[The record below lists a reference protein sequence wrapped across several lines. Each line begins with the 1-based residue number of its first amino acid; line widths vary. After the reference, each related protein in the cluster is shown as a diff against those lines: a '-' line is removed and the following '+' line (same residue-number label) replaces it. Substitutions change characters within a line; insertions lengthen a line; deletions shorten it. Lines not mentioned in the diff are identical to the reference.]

1 MERIITT
8 RVECYVESENIL
20 DIEQEGFRHFRSTTN
35 ALLNL
40 TQSILD
46 GFNLDNFTLA
56 VLIDFEKAYDSVWRE
71 GLLVKLHQYGIKGK
85 IWKWIQ
91 AFLNERYSRCIV
103 NKHEGQWCR
112 TETGLPQGNKKHPG
126 TVHLVLGNQPIKYN
140 PNPKL
145 LGVTLDE
152 KLTFSEHINIIEK
165 KAGKSLGILREIKG
179 IGNIKTKFLIQVY
192 NSIIGSIFLYA
203 SCIWQTGK
211 EEHLKKLNAIQRK
224 GLSICLGVS
233 ATASLEVL
241 QVMAGVLPLDLRREE
256 MAIRDIARLNS
267 YSTKIPIRNKIDE
280 WKNKETVDKFISP
293 LGLMLQQAK
302 NMKEETDISVDDIEP
317 EYQFQAL
324 QASKSPPEYWLSPST
339 VVAFTDGSCQSNPGP
354 CGAGAIVI
362 FNNKEIELKQPV
374 SKRGSILLAE
384 LVAIK
389 LVLDYVSR
397 IENKTLIEEVK
408 IFSDS
413 QTAIGILTLNWKIE
427 NNRSTSHEIISLIK
441 CIQKHHGIRINFDW
455 TPGHADV
462 RGNEIADKLAKEAA
476 KEANQIQKE
485 AHITV
490 TKQDIKTAARIL
502 VNKKWQHRWDN
513 SDTGRFYYN
522 FHQTVSNKSTFD
534 YPDHKTAK
542 IIRNL
547 RSGYYLKNYQN
558 KINQNIDPKCECG
571 QLETVEHYLLF
582 CENYEEARQKLIHE
596 IYFNTGSLHID
607 LELLL
612 SIEKNDNVSVSNET
626 LMRLLDWFTDFK
638 YISPP
643 VEAAVGVSNDDTV
656 TENTPDN
663 NTCMV
668 DISAIVQEQVQLQIQ
683 NLFKKKLIDI
693 NANVLD
699 VQPPGKPSS
708 VTLQNQR
715 PHFDKFKS
723 YDDQMSLMT
732 NVDQDQVS
740 YLDPEEKIDGSA
752 SPRSSQMY
760 TCTPVEVPQGAPGAS
775 DPIEWISFINKMATV
790 LNIEPEASETHQE
803 RPSFVSARLKPDK
816 NDKKSAIKLPLEG
829 TIIDMVKS
837 VEKEVISGHL
847 KTELFV
853 AGMIRLSWLRKM

>member
-1 MERIITT
+1 MNWSKKWRI
-8 RVECYVESENIL
+8 NIN
-20 DIEQEGFRHFRSTTN
+20 TN
-35 ALLNL
+35 K
-40 TQSILD
+40 TEYCI
-46 GFNLDNFTLA
+46 F
-56 VLIDFEKAYDSVWRE
+56 
-71 GLLVKLHQYGIKGK
+71 
-85 IWKWIQ
+85 
-91 AFLNERYSRCIV
+91 SR
-103 NKHEGQWCR
+103 
-112 TETGLPQGNKKHPG
+112 NKKHPG
-126 TVHLVLGNQPIKYN
+126 TVNLVLGNQPIKYN

-302 NMKEETDISVDDIEP
+302 NMKEETDISIDDIEP
-317 EYQFQAL
+317 EYQFQGL
-324 QASKSPPEYWLSPST
+324 QASKSPPEYWRTLGSSKNRTKEQEITGKNLILNKLNTVSPST

-389 LVLDYVSR
+389 LVLDYVNR

-522 FHQTVSNKSTFD
+522 FHQTVSNKSTFN

-626 LMRLLDWFTDFK
+626 LMRLLGDF
-638 YISPP
+638 ICES
-643 VEAAVGVSNDDTV
+643 
-656 TENTPDN
+656 
-663 NTCMV
+663 
-668 DISAIVQEQVQLQIQ
+668 
-683 NLFKKKLIDI
+683 
-693 NANVLD
+693 
-699 VQPPGKPSS
+699 
-708 VTLQNQR
+708 R
-715 PHFDKFKS
+715 RFD
-723 YDDQMSLMT
+723 
-732 NVDQDQVS
+732 
-740 YLDPEEKIDGSA
+740 
-752 SPRSSQMY
+752 
-760 TCTPVEVPQGAPGAS
+760 
-775 DPIEWISFINKMATV
+775 
-790 LNIEPEASETHQE
+790 
-803 RPSFVSARLKPDK
+803 
-816 NDKKSAIKLPLEG
+816 
-829 TIIDMVKS
+829 
-837 VEKEVISGHL
+837 
-847 KTELFV
+847 
-853 AGMIRLSWLRKM
+853 

>member
-1 MERIITT
+1 MEAESSFTDAKDEAVDEWSALLCTQLNGSKNLKEKWSNFKKLTKKNENNLVLPFLDSNGNILFEEEDKEKILEDTFFKGNHLNANNFDNDFYTEIMEKYINITLSEEVEEEGYMNEEISRDELEGSIAKLKKNSAPGPDNIFTELIINAGDSLISTLLHIFNKSIEEGRIPIQWKRANVKFLKKAGKSNYNHPSSYRPISLTSVLGKTMERIITT

-91 AFLNERYSRCIV
+91 AFLNER
-103 NKHEGQWCR
+103 
-112 TETGLPQGNKKHPG
+112 NKKHPG

-179 IGNIKTKFLIQVY
+179 I
-192 NSIIGSIFLYA
+192 
-203 SCIWQTGK
+203 
-211 EEHLKKLNAIQRK
+211 
-224 GLSICLGVS
+224 GVS

-302 NMKEETDISVDDIEP
+302 NMKEETDISIDDIE
-317 EYQFQAL
+317 AR
-324 QASKSPPEYWLSPST
+324 
-339 VVAFTDGSCQSNPGP
+339 
-354 CGAGAIVI
+354 I
-362 FNNKEIELKQPV
+362 
-374 SKRGSILLAE
+374 SI
-384 LVAIK
+384 
-389 LVLDYVSR
+389 S
-397 IENKTLIEEVK
+397 
-408 IFSDS
+408 S

-626 LMRLLDWFTDFK
+626 LMRLLGDF
-638 YISPP
+638 ICES
-643 VEAAVGVSNDDTV
+643 
-656 TENTPDN
+656 
-663 NTCMV
+663 
-668 DISAIVQEQVQLQIQ
+668 
-683 NLFKKKLIDI
+683 
-693 NANVLD
+693 
-699 VQPPGKPSS
+699 
-708 VTLQNQR
+708 R
-715 PHFDKFKS
+715 RFD
-723 YDDQMSLMT
+723 
-732 NVDQDQVS
+732 
-740 YLDPEEKIDGSA
+740 
-752 SPRSSQMY
+752 
-760 TCTPVEVPQGAPGAS
+760 
-775 DPIEWISFINKMATV
+775 
-790 LNIEPEASETHQE
+790 
-803 RPSFVSARLKPDK
+803 
-816 NDKKSAIKLPLEG
+816 
-829 TIIDMVKS
+829 
-837 VEKEVISGHL
+837 
-847 KTELFV
+847 
-853 AGMIRLSWLRKM
+853 

>member
-1 MERIITT
+1 MNEEISRDELEGSIAKLKKNSAPGPDNIFTELIINAGDSLISTLLHIFNKSIEEGRIPIQWKRANVKFLKKAGKSNYNHPSSYRPISLTSVLGKTMERIITT

-179 IGNIKTKFLIQVY
+179 IG
-192 NSIIGSIFLYA
+192 
-203 SCIWQTGK
+203 
-211 EEHLKKLNAIQRK
+211 
-224 GLSICLGVS
+224 VS

-302 NMKEETDISVDDIEP
+302 NMKEETDISIDDIEP
-317 EYQFQAL
+317 EYQFQGL
-324 QASKSPPEYWLSPST
+324 QASKSPPEYWRTLGSSKNRTKEQEITGKNLILNKLNTVSPST

-354 CGAGAIVI
+354 CGAGAIRI

-513 SDTGRFYYN
+513 TASLASLSAISFPAKLNSY
-522 FHQTVSNKSTFD
+522 ST
-534 YPDHKTAK
+534 K
-542 IIRNL
+542 IPIRNKIDEW
-547 RSGYYLKNYQN
+547 KN
-558 KINQNIDPKCECG
+558 K
-571 QLETVEHYLLF
+571 ETVDKF
-582 CENYEEARQKLIHE
+582 
-596 IYFNTGSLHID
+596 
-607 LELLL
+607 
-612 SIEKNDNVSVSNET
+612 
-626 LMRLLDWFTDFK
+626 
-638 YISPP
+638 ISPLDLMLQQAKNMR
-643 VEAAVGVSNDDTV
+643 EET
-656 TENTPDN
+656 
-663 NTCMV
+663 
-668 DISAIVQEQVQLQIQ
+668 DISV
-683 NLFKKKLIDI
+683 
-693 NANVLD
+693 
-699 VQPPGKPSS
+699 
-708 VTLQNQR
+708 
-715 PHFDKFKS
+715 
-723 YDDQMSLMT
+723 DD
-732 NVDQDQVS
+732 
-740 YLDPEEKIDGSA
+740 
-752 SPRSSQMY
+752 
-760 TCTPVEVPQGAPGAS
+760 
-775 DPIEWISFINKMATV
+775 
-790 LNIEPEASETHQE
+790 IEPEYQFQGLQASKSPPEYWRTLGSSKNRTKEQE
-803 RPSFVSARLKPDK
+803 ITGKNLILNKLNTVSPSTVVAFTDGSCQSNPGPCGAGAIVIFNNKEIELKQPVSKRGLILLAELV
-816 NDKKSAIKLPLEG
+816 AIKLVLDYVSRIENK
-829 TIIDMVKS
+829 TLIEEVKIFS
-837 VEKEVISGHL
+837 DSQSAIGILTLNWKIENHRSTSHEISSLIKSIQKHHGIKINFDWTPGH
-847 KTELFV
+847 
-853 AGMIRLSWLRKM
+853 AS